1 MFGKHDNRQQNR
13 PMKRFLVTGSAGF
26 IGFHVA
32 KRLLREGNQVTG
44 LDNLNTYYDVH
55 LKRAR
60 LAQLRGRRGF
70 RFVMADVAG
79 RAQMERLFQ
88 EEPFDCAVEN
98 HNLRLFIGFDR
109 RDDLVE
115 LRDCFRPKNIERRMV
130 ERHAPV
136 RRQTSFKADLCG
148 RKCLLGA
155 VHGALH

>member
-1 MFGKHDNRQQNR
+1 MFGKHDDKQQNR

-44 LDNLNTYYDVH
+44 LDNLNTYYDVN

-70 RFVMADVAG
+70 RFVMADVAD

-88 EEPFDCAVEN
+88 EEPFDCVIHLAAQAGVRYSLTN
-98 HNLRLFIGFDR
+98 RTLTSSPTWSGSRTCSKAAGTLTSSTSSSP
-109 RDDLVE
+109 L
-115 LRDCFRPKNIERRMV
+115 
-130 ERHAPV
+130 PV
-136 RRQTSFKADLCG
+136 RCTEPTS
-148 RKCLLGA
+148 
-155 VHGALH
+155 

>member
-1 MFGKHDNRQQNR
+1 MFGKHDDRQQNR

-44 LDNLNTYYDVH
+44 LDNLNTYYDVN

-70 RFVMADVAG
+70 RFVVADVAD

-88 EEPFDCAVEN
+88 EEPFDCVIHLAAQA
-98 HNLRLFIGFDR
+98 G
-109 RDDLVE
+109 
-115 LRDCFRPKNIERRMV
+115 
-130 ERHAPV
+130 V
-136 RRQTSFKADLCG
+136 RYSLTNRTLTSSPTWSGSRTCSKAAGTLT
-148 RKCLLGA
+148 
-155 VHGALH
+155 

>member
-1 MFGKHDNRQQNR
+1 MFGKHDDRQQNR

-44 LDNLNTYYDVH
+44 LDNLNTYYDVN

-70 RFVMADVAG
+70 RFVMADVAD

-88 EEPFDCAVEN
+88 EEP
-98 HNLRLFIGFDR
+98 LRLRHSPRCSGGSTL
-109 RDDLVE
+109 LVDE
-115 LRDCFRPKNIERRMV
+115 P
-130 ERHAPV
+130 A
-136 RRQTSFKADLCG
+136 
-148 RKCLLGA
+148 CL
-155 VHGALH
+155 